1 MTYIIAILVIIFDIL
16 SKNYIEGHESLH
28 SFEVIK
34 NFFNI
39 TYVKNTGMAWSL
51 LSNQTLLLTI
61 VSVVVVIFII
71 YYIQT
76 NKLNTMYRIIYGLIL
91 GGALGNLYDRIM
103 FQYVRDFLDFY
114 IFGYNFP
121 VFNIADS
128 ALTIGIIILLIQFIR
143 EEKHDKTKVDS

>member
-76 NKLNTMYRIIYGLIL
+76 NKLNTMYKIIYGLIL
-91 GGALGNLYDRIM
+91 GGALGNLYDRVM

>member
-76 NKLNTMYRIIYGLIL
+76 NKLNTMYKIIYGLIL

-128 ALTIGIIILLIQFIR
+128 ALTIGIFLLLIQFIR

>member
-16 SKNYIEGHESLH
+16 SKNFIEGHESLH

-51 LSNQTLLLTI
+51 FSNQTLLLTI

-76 NKLNTMYRIIYGLIL
+76 NKLNTMYKIIYGLIL

-128 ALTIGIIILLIQFIR
+128 ALTIGIFLLLIQFIR

>member
-16 SKNYIEGHESLH
+16 SKNYIEGHEALH

-76 NKLNTMYRIIYGLIL
+76 NKLNTIYKIIYGFIL

-128 ALTIGIIILLIQFIR
+128 ALTIGILLLLIQFIR
-143 EEKHDKTKVDS
+143 EEKHDKTKMDS